1 MATRLTPGAW
11 AAWGEFLRRW
21 FSLRELR
28 QLAFDLGAGF
38 EVFSTSTRES
48 CALALVRSLEHA
60 RQLGC
65 LVDEV
70 QRLVPGVS
78 LPPLSPLP
86 PCVPRR
92 LVAISLAV
100 DWPSI
105 SVSGL
110 QREVAD
116 AFRVPVE
123 QVTWMAAA
131 GDQVRLLVSLPGDAV
146 AHPAED
152 ALGRG
157 RYGSG
162 TISAWEQLSRPNRR
176 RWRVLAR
183 RWPPSID
190 SDRLRPAVPWASV
203 RTSVGNREAWLV
215 VVVGLILV
223 VAGAWAH
230 RRLAPLLSSL
240 WHRSSLVGSH
250 IVQESA
256 LWLQFLGS
264 LALSALALSW
274 LTAFWFSLG
283 TLLLYG
289 ISRLPRLDPRMYPS
303 ASIREWPRHTEG
315 HDRLIGTALN
325 LLSNACSLALLPQV
339 TRRPLDYWDLGIQA
353 LIAAL
358 IQLVVLGVLP
368 R

>member
-1 MATRLTPGAW
+1 
-11 AAWGEFLRRW
+11 
-21 FSLRELR
+21 
-28 QLAFDLGAGF
+28 
-38 EVFSTSTRES
+38 V
-48 CALALVRSLEHA
+48 V
-60 RQLGC
+60 
-65 LVDEV
+65 
-70 QRLVPGVS
+70 
-78 LPPLSPLP
+78 
-86 PCVPRR
+86 
-92 LVAISLAV
+92 ISLAV

-131 GDQVRLLVSLPGDAV
+131 GNQVRLLVSLPGGAV
-146 AHPAED
+146 AQPVAD

-162 TISAWEQLSRPNRR
+162 TISAWEQLSRPDRR
-176 RWRVLAR
+176 RWRAVAR

-190 SDRLRPAVPWASV
+190 SDRLRPAVSWGSV
-203 RTSVGNREAWLV
+203 RTSVGSREAWLV
-215 VVVGLILV
+215 VVAGLILV

-250 IVQESA
+250 AVQESA

-274 LTAFWFSLG
+274 LTAFWFSLS

-289 ISRLPRLDPRMYPS
+289 ISHLPRLDP
-303 ASIREWPRHTEG
+303 SIREWPRH
-315 HDRLIGTALN
+315 HDRLVGTALN
-325 LLSNACSLALLPQV
+325 LLSSACSLALLPQV

-358 IQLVVLGVLP
+358 IQLVVLGVFP